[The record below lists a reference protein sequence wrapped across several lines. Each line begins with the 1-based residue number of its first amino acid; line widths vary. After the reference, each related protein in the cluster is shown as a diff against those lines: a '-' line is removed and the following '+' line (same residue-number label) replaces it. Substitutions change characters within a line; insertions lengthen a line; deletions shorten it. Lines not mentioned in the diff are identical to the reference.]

1 MNEMKGTIRI
11 DIDPRIVERENNTD
25 QLRRAIHK
33 AQIEQARLEGSVEQ
47 RAVWGEANYLRGYNQ
62 CAADVL
68 GVITELFKGVRS

>member
-33 AQIEQARLEGSVEQ
+33 AQIEQARLEGSVER
-47 RAVWGEANYLRGYNQ
+47 RAVWGEANYR
-62 CAADVL
+62 
-68 GVITELFKGVRS
+68 R